1 MNFVPHLQAPY
12 VKNKTDRSR
21 VKEEIVMYAKLK
33 WPLLFSRFYEAYRS
47 AHGDFE
53 IPREE
58 EGGKRRKRGVDSDL
72 KLITVI

>member
-1 MNFVPHLQAPY
+1 M
-12 VKNKTDRSR
+12 KNNTDRSR

-53 IPREE
+53 M
-58 EGGKRRKRGVDSDL
+58 RRRDVDYDL

>member
-1 MNFVPHLQAPY
+1 M
-12 VKNKTDRSR
+12 KNKTDRSR